1 MTGISKSKKTIY
13 FMILVGLFSC
23 LCFIGT
29 TYLYI
34 PMGSKIH
41 LGNFFCLIAGLLCGG
56 LVGGLSGA
64 IGMGLSDLICSYGPD
79 TIIRTII
86 VKFALGFFVGT
97 MFRYLLKQK
106 KNFKWPS
113 LMIGLIFL
121 ILFITFLTL
130 YVVYDG
136 VILIGERKFT
146 INIGL
151 VISLSV
157 ISIFFIFIF
166 FLIRKMKLVI
176 CCVIVTTSIGMFI
189 NVLLEFLLKIPF
201 KMLLASLNFEQAVIY
216 AFTSLPSA
224 LFTAV
229 MTTIFIGFVYFPIY
243 YATCKVN
250 CLNDL
255 YDTINEITTL
265 EKRDKIGRDEPKI

>member
-1 MTGISKSKKTIY
+1 MTGISKTKKTIY
-13 FMILVGLFSC
+13 FMILIGLFSC

-41 LGNFFCLIAGLLCGG
+41 LGNFFCIIAGLLCGG

-86 VKFALGFFVGT
+86 VKFALGFIVGIL
-97 MFRYLLKQK
+97 FRYLLKRK
-106 KNFKWPS
+106 KNLKWPS
-113 LMIGLIFL
+113 LIIGLIFMA
-121 ILFITFLTL
+121 LFITFLTL
-130 YVVYDG
+130 YLVYDG

-151 VISLSV
+151 VISLPVMSV
-157 ISIFFIFIF
+157 CFLTIF
-166 FLIRKMKLVI
+166 FLIRKMKLI
-176 CCVIVTTSIGMFI
+176 ISCVVVTTSIGMFI
-189 NVLLEFLLKIPF
+189 NVILEFFLKIPF
-201 KMLLASLNFEQAVIY
+201 KMLLASMNFEQAVIY

-229 MTTIFIGFVYFPIY
+229 MTTIFIGFVYLPLY
-243 YATCKVN
+243 YATSKVN
-250 CLNDL
+250 RFNDL

-265 EKRDKIGRDEPKI
+265 ENDKIGRDEPKN